1 MDGNSEIGAHA
12 WNRNLKSG
20 SDFIKFIPFIFRLI
34 FELYN
39 IQIVEKSKNIWN
51 NIFNR
56 TKIDFKGILDLGFM
70 TGS

>member
-1 MDGNSEIGAHA
+1 MPS
-12 WNRNLKSG
+12 RKTG
-20 SDFIKFIPFIFRLI
+20 SDFIKFIPLIFRLI
-34 FELYN
+34 FELFN

-56 TKIDFKGILDLGFM
+56 TKIDFKVSLDLGSM